1 MFQPVSD
8 SNFVT
13 GEHSV
18 LKFWEIRQIFRQL
31 RQKNAGRKRW
41 SFLDGP
47 ITANNPM
54 GVHHAWGRTYKD
66 AYQRFFAMTGHDQRY
81 QNGFDC
87 QGLWVEVEVEK
98 QLGLGTKT
106 AVHEFGIDN
115 FVNECKRRVLRFAAR
130 QTEQSQRLGYWM
142 DWDDPKQ
149 LRDLAEFLGTDEEVS
164 ITAPSGKTETAK
176 AHQLVEKLGNPEW
189 GGSYF
194 TFSTENNETIW
205 TFLKKCFERGK
216 IYQGHDV
223 MPWSGR
229 GGSAYSQMEIA
240 EGRKLTTHK
249 SVFVR
254 FPIKR
259 ESNGSDMKNG
269 DNDSQSHV
277 SPNSHSSHQA
287 AQEYLLV
294 WTTTPWTLTSNVACA
309 VNPDLDY
316 IKIQTKRDNAIYYF
330 AKDNLN
336 FQRLSTE
343 FKDGFGRPEWKW
355 PEGVPK
361 LKTLGQI
368 FKEQGGFEELGTLKG
383 AETVGWEYEGP
394 FDELPAQQMDG
405 GCPVDERNLGKC
417 GKSWHKVIDGG
428 RDSRGNANVVA
439 GEGTGIVHMAPGC
452 GDIDH
457 KIGVSVGMPVIA
469 PLKDDGTYSAEFG
482 EFAGLEAIS
491 PRTAELVFEK
501 LKAKGMLVAVE
512 TYPHI
517 YPHCWRTGDELVFR
531 LVDEWFI
538 NMDWRD
544 EIKDVTRQ
552 IKWLPDSIDGQEREI
567 DWLTNMG
574 DWMIS
579 KKRFWGLALPI
590 WVNEDDPS
598 DFEVIGSLAEL
609 KERCVEG
616 WGDFEGN
623 TPHRPWIDGVII
635 ESQTPGKEG
644 QRMRRIPDVGNPWLD
659 AGIVPFST
667 MGYNHNREEWQKW
680 YPADLVT
687 ECFPGQFRNW
697 FYSMLSLSTMM
708 RYDEAD
714 NAGDKKPFRTLLGH
728 RLVQNEQG
736 KPMHKSDGTAIW
748 FEEAAEQLGVDTM
761 RWMYLAQNPAQD
773 LRFGTRHPDKPVALQ
788 TPEGPISQTKEGVP
802 TSTVT
807 SGPADETRRQILIP
821 LWNCYKFFVDYAIA
835 DGFVPSDELRGRV
848 TPSSHLA
855 ERDEPSGV
863 NSARETGS
871 SLNAAAS
878 KALLAERDGYIG
890 IAERPEIDRWILSNL
905 QSLIEVA
912 YREMSNYNAPAFCAA
927 AAGFIDDLSNWWIR
941 LSRRR
946 FWRSKDASD
955 MDKHSAYESL
965 FEVLVTLCRLL
976 APCVPFLTERM
987 YQNLVLGQDLGG
999 SPNSDEPGYDGP
1011 LPSSVH
1017 LCDYPTADTSL
1028 LDTELNLRM
1037 ASAQKVVRLGHKLRE
1052 ESKLRVRQPL
1062 AELRFASSNASTA
1075 AAIEKLRDLIGE
1087 ELNIQKVIRQDN
1099 LDSLVKYA
1107 YKPNL
1112 KTLGP
1117 KYGKLL
1123 NALRTKLPELGDAV
1137 LAPLR
1142 RGQNLTVELEGQS
1155 VELTPDDVLVSTEQ
1169 AAEWVCSDDAGI
1181 QIAISTVLTPEL
1193 IREGMSRDFVRQ
1205 VQQLRKDTNL
1215 NITDRIR
1222 IHYHSEDNTVQAMVA
1237 EWGDYIKG
1245 ETLADSIAFGSS
1257 ADAAIKSVP
1266 VGEASVKIW
1275 IVTLV

>member
-13 GEHSV
+13 GEHFV
-18 LKFWEIRQIFRQL
+18 LKLWQEQQTFQQL
-31 RQKNAGRKRW
+31 RRKNAGRKRW

-66 AYQRFFAMTGHDQRY
+66 TYQRFFAMTGHDQRF

-142 DWDDPKQ
+142 DWDDPNQ
-149 LRDLAEFLGTDEEVS
+149 LRRLAEDLGTDVEVT
-164 ITAPSGKTETAK
+164 ITTPSGKIETAK
-176 AHQLVEKLGNPEW
+176 AHQLVEKLGNSEW

-205 TFLKKCFERGK
+205 TFLKKCFNRRK

-254 FPIKR
+254 LPIRR
-259 ESNGSDMKNG
+259 ENAERK
-269 DNDSQSHV
+269 
-277 SPNSHSSHQA
+277 A
-287 AQEYLLV
+287 ASEEALEYLLV

-316 IKIQTKRDNAIYYF
+316 VKIQTKRDNAIYYF

-336 FQRLSTE
+336 YQRLATE

-361 LKTLGQI
+361 LKTLAQI
-368 FKEQGGFEELGTLKG
+368 FKEQGGFEELSTIKG
-383 AETVGWEYEGP
+383 AEMVGWQYDGP
-394 FDELPAQQMDG
+394 FDDLIAQQQPG
-405 GCPVDERNLGKC
+405 GVPVDENNLGTS
-417 GKSWHKVIDGG
+417 GIKSHRVIDGG

-439 GEGTGIVHMAPGC
+439 GEGTGIVHIAPGC

-457 KIGVSVGMPVIA
+457 KMGVTLGLPVIA
-469 PLKDDGTYSAEFG
+469 PLRDDGTYSEEFG
-482 EFAGLEAIS
+482 DFSGLEAIA
-491 PRTAELVFEK
+491 PETAELVFEK

-538 NMDWRD
+538 NMDWRE
-544 EIKDVTRQ
+544 EIKDVTKQ
-552 IKWLPDSIDGQEREI
+552 IRWLPDSIDGQEREI
-567 DWLTNMG
+567 EWLSNMG

-590 WVNEDDPS
+590 WVNENEPS

-609 KERCVEG
+609 KDRCVEG
-616 WGDFEGN
+616 WDDFEGN
-623 TPHRPWIDGVII
+623 TPHRPWIDNVII
-635 ESQTPGKEG
+635 ESRTPGQEG
-644 QRMRRIPDVGNPWLD
+644 RRMRRVPDVGNPWLD

-667 MGYNHNREEWQKW
+667 MGYNHNHEEWQKW

-708 RYDEAD
+708 MYDEAST
-714 NAGDKKPFRTLLGH
+714 AEDKKPFRTLLGH

-761 RWMYLAQNPAQD
+761 RWMYLSHNPAAD
-773 LRFGTRHPDKPVALQ
+773 LRFGTRHPDEPVTLQ
-788 TPEGPISQTKEGVP
+788 TPEGPISQTREGVP
-802 TSTVT
+802 TAKVT

-835 DGFVPSDELRGRV
+835 DGFAPGEALRQRV
-848 TPSSHLA
+848 AGNTAFESGKQKA
-855 ERDEPSGV
+855 ES
-863 NSARETGS
+863 
-871 SLNAAAS
+871 
-878 KALLAERDGYIG
+878 
-890 IAERPEIDRWILSNL
+890 RPEIDRWILSNL
-905 QSLIEVA
+905 QSLIDVA
-912 YREMSNYNAPAFCAA
+912 HREMSQYNAPGFCEAA
-927 AAGFIDDLSNWWIR
+927 AEFIDDLSNWYIR
-941 LSRRR
+941 RNRRR
-946 FWRSKDASD
+946 FWRSKDAGD
-955 MDKHSAYESL
+955 TDKNAAYETL
-965 FEVLVTLCRLL
+965 YEVLVTLCRLL

-987 YQNLVLGQDLGG
+987 YQNLVLGRDVSAGPQGV
-999 SPNSDEPGYDGP
+999 SRRAIDGDGETGKVPADGVLP
-1011 LPSSVH
+1011 LDALPPSVH
-1017 LCDYPTADTSL
+1017 LCDYPDADTTL
-1028 LDTELNLRM
+1028 LDEGLNLRM

-1052 ESKLRVRQPL
+1052 ESNLRVRQPL
-1062 AELRFASSNASTA
+1062 AELRFASSSSETA
-1075 AAIEKLRDLIGE
+1075 AAIEKLGDVIAE
-1087 ELNIQKVIRQDN
+1087 ELNIHAVVRQDN

-1123 NALRTKLPELGDAV
+1123 NSLRTKLPELGDAV
-1137 LAPLR
+1137 LGPLR
-1142 RGQNLTVELEGQS
+1142 RGQNVTVTLDGTDVDLS
-1155 VELTPDDVLVSTEQ
+1155 PDDVLISTEQ

-1181 QIAISTVLTPEL
+1181 QVAISTVLTPEL
-1193 IREGMSRDFVRQ
+1193 VREGMSRDFVRQ
-1205 VQQLRKDTNL
+1205 VQQLRKDANL
-1215 NITDRIR
+1215 NIQDRIR
-1222 IHYHSEDNTVQAMVA
+1222 IQYHSEDKTVQAMVA
-1237 EWGDYIKG
+1237 EWGDYICR
-1245 ETLADSIAFGSS
+1245 ETLADAIEFQPSAPPQIRAVTVGDSS
-1257 ADAAIKSVP
+1257 VF
-1266 VGEASVKIW
+1266 IW
-1275 IVTLV
+1275 IVQQS